1 MVCSTYERTK
11 EKTTHVVFWQVKKL
25 WHKRSKIYRICLR
38 MSHHIRGLDL
48 GCMFGVTLVLDKIK
62 VAFRFCSGY
71 HLSPSCAKQTSTR
84 SADVGMYGVCCD
96 NTFTVSESTR
106 VAYVIRRT
114 RAFVGVMAFLVSL
127 SFVVL
132 GLQLD
137 RKNSLKNLR
146 TDV

>member
-1 MVCSTYERTK
+1 
-11 EKTTHVVFWQVKKL
+11 
-25 WHKRSKIYRICLR
+25 

-71 HLSPSCAKQTSTR
+71 DLSPSCAKQTSTPI
-84 SADVGMYGVCCD
+84 ADVWMYGIWCD

-114 RAFVGVMAFLVSL
+114 RAFVGVMAFWKVSL
-127 SFVVL
+127 SFVVF

-137 RKNSLKNLR
+137 EKSP
-146 TDV
+146 